1 MKKVKYIVI
10 IGVLLMC
17 KITFAQNNEVVSYL
31 QYDNAIKVNFTLPT
45 YQLVDTNTY
54 AQYGINQLYKYV
66 KIDDFGIIDDI
77 GFPELPQYSIDFA
90 IPENATNITVTSSN
104 FVTTTTTLNRK
115 IYPSQED
122 YETGQLFTINNDYY
136 SSNGGNYAF
145 NHQLSDQFSVLNQ
158 KGITLS
164 IFPFTYNPSQN
175 KLTVLKSGTFTITY
189 STALKFSRV
198 NEYTSISRE
207 EYLRKVFCNYSVSSK
222 NGSVYVGRYLIITPP
237 RFENSL
243 TYFANYKR
251 NLGYT
256 VTIANTLTT
265 GTSATDIKNYLQNLY
280 NNANTR
286 PDFVLL
292 VGDIVDIP
300 ASGGTEGDYE
310 DPLTD
315 LNYSLLSGDDYFAD
329 IFLGRW
335 SVSSPVEL
343 QRIIN
348 KTVFMESNLHKM
360 QKRAIFLAG
369 GGDGDN
375 QFDNPQRW
383 VMDNTFEPEGWTCDF
398 NFAIDGATRT
408 DGLNALNN
416 NYLFFIYRGH
426 GGKNII
432 GSPFSLTEWDV
443 NNATN
448 TLYPMFFSFACLSND
463 YGWSSNCFGE
473 SWIRSERGG
482 VSYFGATTT
491 TMRHTNN
498 VIEEKVFGDAFTDEE
513 QLVPMINLGMKRYWK
528 RFWSWTNRKRTK
540 RHMKSYNFLGDPSFK
555 KSGNGCVQN
564 FSFSQNEIFNSGDT
578 LTYQSVN
585 NIENNSSFILN
596 SGSRVTLIAGNSII
610 LKPGFRAVSG
620 SEFHAFIASCTNTV
634 ALRSVKLSEDQEETN
649 MFSNNNA
656 ELQSLELTAYPNP
669 FKDVLTIKFKIEE
682 MENVTITLSNQMG
695 SILLEPINSRL
706 YSDGIHIVNIST
718 VNLPIGIYFY
728 KIKIGKRLH
737 VGKLLKIN

>member
-1 MKKVKYIVI
+1 MRRII
-10 IGVLLMC
+10 LIGVLLMC
-17 KITFAQNNEVVSYL
+17 KMVFAQNNGIVTYTQSG
-31 QYDNAIKVNFTLPT
+31 NTITVNFTLPT

-54 AQYGINQLYKYV
+54 ALYGINQFYKYI
-66 KIDDFGIIDDI
+66 KIDNFGILDDI
-77 GFPELPQYSIDFA
+77 GFPEIPQYSIDFA
-90 IPENATNITVTSSN
+90 IPENATNITVASSN
-104 FVTTTTTLNRK
+104 FVTTTSTLNRK

-122 YETGQLFTINNDYY
+122 YEISQSFTINNDYY
-136 SSNGGNYAF
+136 STTGTQYSF
-145 NHQLSDQFSVLNQ
+145 NHQISEQFSIFNQ

-164 IFPFTYNPSQN
+164 IFPFIYNPSQN

-189 STALKFSRV
+189 STLKSTTV
-198 NEYTSISRE
+198 NEYTSNPRE
-207 EYLRKVFCNYSVSSK
+207 EYLSQVFCNYSSLKSGAVHI
-222 NGSVYVGRYLIITPP
+222 GRYLIITPQT
-237 RFENSL
+237 FENTL

-256 VTIANTLTT
+256 VTVANTLTT

-292 VGDIVDIP
+292 VGDIADIP

-335 SVSSPVEL
+335 SVSSPIEL

-348 KTVFMESNLHKM
+348 KTIFMESNLHKM

-383 VMDNTFEPEGWTCDF
+383 VMDNTFEPEGWACDF

-426 GGKNII
+426 GGKNVI
-432 GSPFSLTEWDV
+432 GQPFSLTEWDV

-513 QLVPMINLGMKRYWK
+513 QLSVMINLGMKRYWI
-528 RFWSWTNRKRTK
+528 RFWSWLNRKRTK
-540 RHMKSYNFLGDPSFK
+540 RHMKSYNFLGDPSFN
-555 KSGNGCVQN
+555 KSGNGCILN
-564 FSFSQNEIFNSGDT
+564 FTFNQNEIFNNGDT
-578 LTYQSVN
+578 LTYHASN
-585 NIENNSSFILN
+585 NITNTSSFALN
-596 SGSRVTLIAGNSII
+596 SGSRVTLIAGNSIT
-610 LKPGFRAVSG
+610 LNPGFIAEAG
-620 SEFHAFIASCTNTV
+620 SEFHAFIAPCTSAITLKS
-634 ALRSVKLSEDQEETN
+634 AKLSENQVETN
-649 MFSNNNA
+649 LFLDSIKTAPLN
-656 ELQSLELTAYPNP
+656 LELSAYPNP
-669 FKDVLTIKFKIEE
+669 FRDILTIRFKVKEK
-682 MENVTITLSNQMG
+682 ENVTITISNQLG
-695 SILLEPINSRL
+695 IVLLKPINSKI
-706 YSDGIHIVNIST
+706 YSDGIHYENIST
-718 VNLPIGIYFY
+718 MNLPVGIYFY
-728 KIKIGKRLH
+728 KIEIGKQLFS
-737 VGKLLKIN
+737 GKLLKMD